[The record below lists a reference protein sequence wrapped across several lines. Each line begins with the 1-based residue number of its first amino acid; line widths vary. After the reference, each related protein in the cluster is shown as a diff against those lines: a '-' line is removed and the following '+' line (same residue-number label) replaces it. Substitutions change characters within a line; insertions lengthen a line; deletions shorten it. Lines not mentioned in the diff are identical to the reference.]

1 MSACAIASL
10 RGQCN
15 RFNRKLH
22 HIYRSYL
29 WTINS
34 CKVCFHSSSMG
45 KLHNHLRSSASFC
58 CTIKYRCAVALNPSS
73 LRAFTS
79 GKVEKE
85 REKNGTVGAKKQL
98 KTEDI
103 FRILSLAKP
112 EYKSLAGNLEN
123 NALNS
128 YANKWG
134 DILKYV
140 VDNQIH

>member
-29 WTINS
+29 WTVNS
-34 CKVCFHSSSMG
+34 CKVCFHSSSTG

-58 CTIKYRCAVALNPSS
+58 CTIKYRCAVALNRSS
-73 LRAFTS
+73 LRTFTS

-85 REKNGTVGAKKQL
+85 REKNGTVDAKKQL
-98 KTEDI
+98 KTEDM

-112 EYKSLAGNLEN
+112 EYKSLAGIIWKTMHL
-123 NALNS
+123 
-128 YANKWG
+128 
-134 DILKYV
+134 
-140 VDNQIH
+140 IHMLISEEIF